1 MRRLTL
7 GDLPSIWAS
16 SFAQLAMQSTVR
28 TNPKH
33 ALHIAQER
41 TAGSTWGA
49 AVAEPTLDFNLVG
62 DNDPKGIAFD
72 SGVLSGIARLPWQE
86 VNSRRQ
92 YDHLNDAML
101 PDCTYLAVTQAELE
115 EVFPEAKQNMW
126 TLPYLLRKWH
136 QDFTGEVFDTEY
148 VRYDHIVRG
157 MERDGF
163 KVVPSIKT
171 GKPEIQCKAVT
182 PTFVRELWSPDDC
195 YGAWLI
201 IGQAFGEDHT
211 PENPQWIPDEQA
223 IWSVYPGNLTPR
235 VPEDWDGQL
244 MSLLPMPYYE
254 EIEERPCYALKD
266 VKEYTVKGIS

>member
-1 MRRLTL
+1 MSSVLPPMRRLTL
-7 GDLPSIWAS
+7 GDLPGTWES

-28 TNPKH
+28 INPKY
-33 ALHIAQER
+33 ALNLAQER
-41 TAGSTWGA
+41 TAGSTWG
-49 AVAEPTLDFNLVG
+49 EPEPQDTGHGYDQHIDILG
-62 DNDPKGIAFD
+62 GIA
-72 SGVLSGIARLPWQE
+72 ALPWQE

-92 YDHLNDAML
+92 YDHLNESML

-115 EVFPEAKQNMW
+115 EVFPDAKQNIW

-163 KVVPSIKT
+163 KVVPSVKT
-171 GKPEIQCKAVT
+171 GKPEMQCKAVT

-201 IGQAFGEDHT
+201 IGPAEDENGDEVKGERM
-211 PENPQWIPDEQA
+211 
-223 IWSVYPGNLTPR
+223 IWSIYPGNLTPR
-235 VPEDWDGQL
+235 VPSDWDGQL

-254 EIEERPCYALKD
+254 EIEERPCYTLKD
-266 VKEYTVKGIS
+266 VKEYTVKGVS

>member
-7 GDLPSIWAS
+7 GDLPGTWES

-28 TNPKH
+28 INPEY
-33 ALHIAQER
+33 AFNLAQER
-41 TAGSTWGA
+41 TAGSTWGMPDIHA
-49 AVAEPTLDFNLVG
+49 DLNNILE
-62 DNDPKGIAFD
+62 
-72 SGVLSGIARLPWQE
+72 GIARLPWQE

-101 PDCTYLAVTQAELE
+101 PDCTYLAVTQVELE

-171 GKPEIQCKAVT
+171 GKPEMQCKAVT
-182 PTFVRELWSPDDC
+182 PTFVRELWSPDESTN
-195 YGAWLI
+195 YGAWMI
-201 IGQAFGEDHT
+201 IGAGED
-211 PENPQWIPDEQA
+211 ENGDVIEGERM
-223 IWSVYPGNLTPR
+223 IWSVYPGNLTPS
-235 VPEDWDGQL
+235 VPSDWDGQL
-244 MSLLPMPYYE
+244 MSLLPMPYYS
-254 EIEERPCYALKD
+254 EIEERPCYTLKD
-266 VKEYTVKGIS
+266 VKEYTVKGVNNG